1 MVSLY
6 LSRAGLTVDPQKI
19 ELALVKL
26 EEFLDDEHN
35 SAEAVWSYLIPE
47 LGEGGACSLFG
58 HLQDEPFE
66 LSNFLKVNEA
76 SRITLSRLQSIV
88 DFVKRV
94 IHVDWFGIYQTR
106 QTPEGKQLLKLAYC
120 GAPSRPLFPINEQF
134 AATSNNV
141 QVVMSGEARVIN
153 DVQEYVACGG
163 EYYTCDP
170 KVQSESCLPLFDSA
184 SNCIGI
190 IDAEAF
196 SKDFFTPSVLALL
209 IAVCIKIPQYLPE

>member
-1 MVSLY
+1 MVSFY

-19 ELALVKL
+19 ELALGKL

-35 SAEAVWSYLIPE
+35 ATEAVWSYLIPE

-66 LSNFLKVNEA
+66 LRAFLKANEA
-76 SRITLSRLQSIV
+76 SGVALSRLQSIV
-88 DFVKRV
+88 DFVRRV
-94 IHVDWFGIYQTR
+94 TNVDWFGIYQTR
-106 QTPEGKQLLKLAYC
+106 QTAEDKQLLKLAYC

-153 DVQEYVACGG
+153 DVQEYVASGG

-170 KVQSESCLPLFDSA
+170 KVQSESCLPLFDSVG
-184 SNCIGI
+184 NCIGI

-196 SKDFFTPSVLALL
+196 SKDFFTANVLALL